1 MITSRLTYHEPKDKF
16 RKINMDVIMKYDP
29 IIVGIYCKLV
39 TLSAGK
45 SLSIDFLSK
54 KLNVGSKRMRK
65 VIVFLENEGYIVR
78 TAIRDENGK
87 MNGWNY
93 NIYAEPVGKDE
104 RTKAGKKK
112 NESPSYTDSR
122 LVGSPTCPVSVKSEN
137 GQDNILSNTRVLSN
151 NKDLSIDKD
160 KEVLS
165 NDNTKKE
172 PVSKLSEEERIY
184 EEKMREMF
192 PHIMRME
199 QPLTLKQA
207 KELKERYDPDML
219 INIMESMENWKKLTS
234 QNVSAYKTIIKWCE
248 KELDKL

>member
-1 MITSRLTYHEPKDKF
+1 MNTSRFTYHEPKDKF
-16 RKINMDVIMKYDP
+16 RKINMDVILKYDP
-29 IIVGIYCKLV
+29 IIVGIYCKMV

-65 VIVFLENEGYIVR
+65 VIVFLEEEGYIVR
-78 TAIRDENGK
+78 TAIRDESGK

-93 NIYAEPVGKDE
+93 NMYAEPVGKDE

-112 NESPSYTDSR
+112 DESPSYTDSR
-122 LVGSPTCPVSVKSEN
+122 LVGSPSCPVSVKSEN

-184 EEKMREMF
+184 EEKMRERF
-192 PHIMRME
+192 PRIMRME

-219 INIMESMENWKKLTS
+219 ADIMESMENWKKLKS

>member
-1 MITSRLTYHEPKDKF
+1 MNTSRFTYHEPKEKF
-16 RKINMDVIMKYDP
+16 RKINIDVILKYDP
-29 IIVGIYCKLV
+29 IIVGIYCKMV

-65 VIVFLENEGYIVR
+65 VIVLLEDEGYIVR

-93 NIYAEPVGKDE
+93 NMYAEPVGRDE

-112 NESPSYTDSR
+112 DESPSYTDSR
-122 LVGSPTCPVSVKSEN
+122 LVGSPSCPVSVKSEN

-184 EEKMREMF
+184 EEKMRKRF
-192 PHIMRME
+192 PRIMRME

-219 INIMESMENWKKLTS
+219 ADIMESMENWKKLIRHMQMNYTRWLE
-234 QNVSAYKTIIKWCE
+234 NK
-248 KELDKL
+248 